1 MHDLRRQALE
11 SGKTVSRKARSK
23 QSTPAS
29 SRTNSPGRSRAV
41 SRSGNVSRAGSDEGG
56 DGELSDET
64 SFSVGSLDEM
74 LNGDGDDETPD
85 AWAAYLADRI
95 EEILA
100 RKGSTVSGR
109 EKCYKSYIHL
119 LTNQYA
125 EEEIRGKE
133 GELVTAFLKSIKEE
147 KSENETVLAIKA
159 IAITLITSPSDQIYE
174 AVSTPLK
181 HTIQD
186 SLSLATKTA
195 AIHALSACTFWGGAS
210 EEEVLDIM
218 DFLLEIIT
226 SDGNTINA
234 PDEPEP
240 VVAALEDWGFL
251 CTQIDDMSE
260 QSEEAIEAFAE
271 QIDSSYTSVQ
281 IAAGE
286 DIALLFE
293 KSFRPFD
300 PDDDSAAEFSDAD
313 LIPDPD
319 DDSNRPKLIRLYPA
333 YRRADQL
340 THSISSIANPSLSAH
355 HISKT
360 SRKALRTTFNDVLDS
375 ITNPTH
381 GPRYQN
387 AINDETG
394 QRYGSRMVVKIH
406 KGGVMRIDKWWKLAR
421 LQGLRRV
428 LQGGFVRHYER
439 NEVVFETLPIMITN
453 GR

>member
-1 MHDLRRQALE
+1 
-11 SGKTVSRKARSK
+11 
-23 QSTPAS
+23 
-29 SRTNSPGRSRAV
+29 
-41 SRSGNVSRAGSDEGG
+41 
-56 DGELSDET
+56 
-64 SFSVGSLDEM
+64 
-74 LNGDGDDETPD
+74 
-85 AWAAYLADRI
+85 
-95 EEILA
+95 
-100 RKGSTVSGR
+100 
-109 EKCYKSYIHL
+109 
-119 LTNQYA
+119 
-125 EEEIRGKE
+125 
-133 GELVTAFLKSIKEE
+133 
-147 KSENETVLAIKA
+147 
-159 IAITLITSPSDQIYE
+159 
-174 AVSTPLK
+174 
-181 HTIQD
+181 
-186 SLSLATKTA
+186 
-195 AIHALSACTFWGGAS
+195 
-210 EEEVLDIM
+210 M